1 MMPNTTILYKWP
13 HLILNSDIV
22 ARDRLISSA
31 SNMVQAVAQ
40 CVHQSWDVLTLEDF
54 TLQESNSSPI
64 AKSESFR
71 KLLKNY
77 IRNVCD
83 CLVADALS
91 LPSSNQ
97 QPLSALS
104 ASQQYLQTIETVWS
118 EVQGSSNTPLPS
130 SETQLQQLLF
140 YPCDTILPEY
150 LSGLVTN

>member
-1 MMPNTTILYKWP
+1 
-13 HLILNSDIV
+13 
-22 ARDRLISSA
+22 
-31 SNMVQAVAQ
+31 MVQAVAQ

-54 TLQESNSSPI
+54 TLQESNSSLI

-150 LSGLVTN
+150 LSSLVTN